1 MDVPLKGDRLRVLT
15 RLAELVSSSLDTDE
29 ILGQIA
35 AAAAELVDAKIASLW
50 VADEAAQTL
59 ELRAFSDEA
68 IGASHPSRRL

>member
-1 MDVPLKGDRLRVLT
+1 MDVPLQGDRLRVLT

-35 AAAAELVDAKIASLW
+35 AAAAELGDAKIASLW

-59 ELRAFSDEA
+59 ELRAFSD
-68 IGASHPSRRL
+68 